1 LLLAIALL
9 LSRALAQTQ
18 DETPDGALLTPPA
31 ATQSEPGAFPT
42 DPVVGFPTDP
52 TVPLATPSEP
62 TPQPIPAPP
71 LPVEP
76 PQVNVPRPPMVPVQ
90 PQDQPQ
96 TDEPEVDQ
104 PQVGQPQVGQPPSRQ
119 APNVETPIRPKPV
132 KSAPAVI
139 VAPKQAP
146 AVKPVAKPTV
156 TVKPAAK
163 PAAKPKAKPA
173 VARPKTTGKSM
184 MVRSTAYNS
193 LPGQTDKSPFKT
205 ATGARTRFGIVALS
219 RDLLR
224 SIPYGSR
231 IVLEDMGSWSNGSG
245 RGKYNAMLSKMIFVV
260 EDTMHPRKKATVDVW
275 FPARRQA
282 IQWGAR
288 KLRIRV
294 VQLGR

>member
-18 DETPDGALLTPPA
+18 DEAPDGALLTPPA
-31 ATQSEPGAFPT
+31 ATQTEPEAFPT

-62 TPQPIPAPP
+62 TPQPTPAAPAP

-76 PQVNVPRPPMVPVQ
+76 PQVNVPRPPRVPVQ
-90 PQDQPQ
+90 PQ
-96 TDEPEVDQ
+96 VDQ
-104 PQVGQPQVGQPPSRQ
+104 PQANEAQIDQPPSRQ
-119 APNVETPIRPKPV
+119 VPNVETPSRPKPV

-139 VAPKQAP
+139 APAPKQTP
-146 AVKPVAKPTV
+146 ALKPAAKPTV
-156 TVKPAAK
+156 TVKPATK
-163 PAAKPKAKPA
+163 PATKPKAKPA
-173 VARPKTTGKSM
+173 VARPKTTGRSM
-184 MVRSTAYNS
+184 VVRSTAYNS
-193 LPGQTDKSPFKT
+193 LPGQTDASPFKT

-260 EDTMHPRKKATVDVW
+260 EDTMHPRKKGTVDVW

-288 KLRIRV
+288 KLRIRI

>member
-31 ATQSEPGAFPT
+31 ATQMDPEPTAFPA
-42 DPVVGFPTDP
+42 DPVVPP
-52 TVPLATPSEP
+52 ATPSEP
-62 TPQPIPAPP
+62 IPEPTPAPTLEPTPAAPTP

-90 PQDQPQ
+90 PQ
-96 TDEPEVDQ
+96 VDQ
-104 PQVGQPQVGQPPSRQ
+104 PQANEPQVDLPQSRQ
-119 APNVETPIRPKPV
+119 LPNVETPIRPKPV
-132 KSAPAVI
+132 KTAPAVI
-139 VAPKQAP
+139 APAPKLAP
-146 AVKPVAKPTV
+146 VLKPVVKPTV

-163 PAAKPKAKPA
+163 PQVKPT
-173 VARPKTTGKSM
+173 VARPQPTGRSI

-224 SIPYGSR
+224 NIPYGSR

-260 EDTMHPRKKATVDVW
+260 EDTMHPRKKGTVDVW

-282 IQWGAR
+282 ILWGAR

>member
-31 ATQSEPGAFPT
+31 ATQTEPEAFPT
-42 DPVVGFPTDP
+42 DPAVGFPTDP
-52 TVPLATPSEP
+52 VTPLATPAEP
-62 TPQPIPAPP
+62 TPAAPAP

-90 PQDQPQ
+90 PQVDQPQ
-96 TDEPEVDQ
+96 ADERQVDQ
-104 PQVGQPQVGQPPSRQ
+104 PQVIQPSRQ
-119 APNVETPIRPKPV
+119 APNVETPLRPKPV

-146 AVKPVAKPTV
+146 ALKPAVKPTV
-156 TVKPAAK
+156 TAKPAAK
-163 PAAKPKAKPA
+163 PAAKPIAKPIAKPA
-173 VARPKTTGKSM
+173 VARPKTTGRSM

-260 EDTMHPRKKATVDVW
+260 EDTMHPRKKGTVDVW

-288 KLRIRV
+288 KLRIRI

>member
-18 DETPDGALLTPPA
+18 DDAPDGALLTPPA
-31 ATQSEPGAFPT
+31 VTQSDPEPGAFPS
-42 DPVVGFPTDP
+42 DPVVGFPSDP
-52 TVPLATPSEP
+52 TAP
-62 TPQPIPAPP
+62 TPATLEPEPVPTAPAPAEPATTPNLAPAP

-76 PQVNVPRPPMVPVQ
+76 PQLEAPRAPKPGSQ
-90 PQDQPQ
+90 A
-96 TDEPEVDQ
+96 
-104 PQVGQPQVGQPPSRQ
+104 GQ
-119 APNVETPIRPKPV
+119 NTPV
-132 KSAPAVI
+132 KSVPAVIAPAPKRAPAVI
-139 VAPKQAP
+139 KPTAKPTISKPV
-146 AVKPVAKPTV
+146 VKPV
-156 TVKPAAK
+156 VKPATK
-163 PAAKPKAKPA
+163 PS
-173 VARPKTTGKSM
+173 VTVRPKTTGRSM
-184 MVRSTAYNS
+184 VVRSTAYNS
-193 LPGQTDKSPFKT
+193 MPGQTDASPFKT

-245 RGKYNAMLSKMIFVV
+245 RGKYNRMLSTMIFVV
-260 EDTMHPRKKATVDVW
+260 EDTMHPRKKGTVDVW

-288 KLRIRV
+288 KLRIRI